1 MPKYIKSLKRVISD
15 GNNGKTLEEY
25 DFAVKAEN
33 VIVTTADGNETNV
46 NNALM
51 QLTEPTTFVLDNNAQ
66 SWYENNHISWEMIC
80 DSLKNNTIQNY
91 LKVGDEIDIPIG
103 NDETLSFFVL
113 GINTYNGQPKD
124 QFGKTHI
131 DLGCPQMSKI
141 LSILDAY
148 RPDPSSPLKQYFPFG
163 NVSDNNGGIINN
175 ETYLTFFSK
184 SNFRAM
190 NNYYKATLISNILQ
204 IVDDDL
210 KKFIQP
216 KVLFLDKRL
225 GIKDELFTDLT
236 QLFPNNTS
244 SLYSDLLDLYSKIPS
259 PLPVPEE
266 VSETIT
272 NEVTITL
279 EDETETT
286 GTITTSEEK
295 EINYPIEGEGS
306 WNNFYEAAKS
316 FLGNHANSR
325 TVMIMQQHSINL
337 IKNFVLEATGIK
349 SWGEFALAV
358 QQATIYLYNAQ
369 KIIELMSNICTVMIQ
384 DYEITK
390 YSNDYVR
397 IFNNDVNDPSPLFWG
412 LTEYEL
418 FGSCILGD
426 KKYSQGQSFQYPIF
440 RNLLNK
446 EKFVGANKEIK
457 DFATITPVD
466 GSSNE
471 LVGCRTKE
479 DNEGNLLCARPV
491 ALPTYDPTSTTYSY
505 DTALCFRLQA

>member
-1 MPKYIKSLKRVISD
+1 MSKYIKSLKRVISD

-51 QLTEPTTFVLDNNAQ
+51 QLTEPTTFVLDNEAEN
-66 SWYENNHISWEMIC
+66 WYENNHISWEMIC
-80 DSLKNNTIQNY
+80 NSLENNTIQNY
-91 LKVGDEIDIPIG
+91 LKVGDEIDIQVG
-103 NDETLSFFVL
+103 DEALPFFVL

-124 QFGKTHI
+124 QLGKTHI

-141 LSILDAY
+141 LPILETY
-148 RPDPSSPLKQYFPFG
+148 RPNPSSPLKQYFPFG

-184 SNFRAM
+184 SNFKAM

-236 QLFPNNTS
+236 QLFPKNTS

-259 PLPVPEE
+259 TLPVPEE

-279 EDETETT
+279 EGETETT
-286 GTITTSEEK
+286 GTITTSEKK

-316 FLGNHANSR
+316 FLGNHASAA
-325 TVMIMQQHSINL
+325 TALTMQMHSINL

-349 SWGEFALAV
+349 TWSEFILIVLRATV
-358 QQATIYLYNAQ
+358 QLYGNSDG
-369 KIIELMSNICTVMIQ
+369 IIELMSRICTVMIQ

-390 YSNDYVR
+390 YSNNYAR
-397 IFNNDVNDPSPLFWG
+397 IFNSDVNNPSPLFWG

-479 DNEGNLLCARPV
+479 DDEGNLLCARPV